1 MDNQGLLEKSDITIS
16 FPSKPHRKNED
27 SGTPIP
33 TLVGNLIVGVP
44 IMRIMELVGVFDSF
58 SYNEALHD
66 FVPSEGGGI
75 CGGYGVTV
83 AVIRQGSLVAEIHL
97 WNSGYEKQ
105 IIGCP
110 ERDVLQ
116 TYCNNK

>member
-66 FVPSEGGGI
+66 LYVRTMVLTQKGTLSDAMKAGKYNCECI
-75 CGGYGVTV
+75 SCGHTLSSDEHC
-83 AVIRQGSLVAEIHL
+83 ANI
-97 WNSGYEKQ
+97 KM
-105 IIGCP
+105 P
-110 ERDVLQ
+110 
-116 TYCNNK
+116 